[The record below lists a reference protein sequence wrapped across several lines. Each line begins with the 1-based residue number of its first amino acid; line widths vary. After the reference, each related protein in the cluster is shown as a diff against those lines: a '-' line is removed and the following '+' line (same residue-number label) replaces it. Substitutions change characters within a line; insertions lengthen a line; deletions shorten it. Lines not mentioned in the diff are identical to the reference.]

1 MSQSQGPVNAAA
13 AENLPPMNQSK
24 GVADVDDQTIESIK
38 LESTANVL
46 FNHLDTNHDGVVD
59 REEFN
64 RGVTDGLILTQPQAT
79 PRGDETSLLP
89 DTPAA
94 QQRLKKHSGAVDEV
108 CEPSIN
114 ELDTVAPWACDD
126 VAQACNPLFGRPSPR
141 HLPLTPRADR
151 EAAEELAKSAVAE
164 AFLRAEAEKTQ
175 KETRIRMEAEA
186 AAARMEAEAALRKKA
201 ADIAHEAAARLE
213 AEEQAAVKAAS
224 ARASA
229 EAALRKKAEELH
241 SASRSNSLRRSR
253 SRSNSQEVNLEGAA
267 NQSAAAKEAAEVAEA
282 KSAIKAAAKE
292 VAAAKAADAA
302 AAKEAAEAAAVKAA
316 AKEEEEAFV
325 RATAEASFRQ
335 AAEEMAK
342 MEAAEQTAKEQ
353 AKQARAA
360 QVDVLQQKADEMS
373 ALEAQAQI
381 ALKEVCMLRLEC
393 SGNGELNSGQSSL
406 GMLAPHTCKSG
417 MSVVCPGTTHLK
429 SGMSVV

>member
-1 MSQSQGPVNAAA
+1 MIRVAVADNLPRMSQSQGPVNAAA

-108 CEPSIN
+108 PTIN

-186 AAARMEAEAALRKKA
+186 AAARMQAEAALRKKA

-253 SRSNSQEVNLEGAA
+253 SWSNSQEVNLEGAA
-267 NQSAAAKEAAEVAEA
+267 NQSAATKEAAEVAEA

-302 AAKEAAEAAAVKAA
+302 AAEAAAVKAA

-325 RATAEASFRQ
+325 RVTAEASFRQ

-360 QVDVLQQKADEMS
+360 QVDLLQQKADECLHS
-373 ALEAQAQI
+373 RH
-381 ALKEVCMLRLEC
+381 KLR
-393 SGNGELNSGQSSL
+393 S
-406 GMLAPHTCKSG
+406 P
-417 MSVVCPGTTHLK
+417 
-429 SGMSVV
+429 